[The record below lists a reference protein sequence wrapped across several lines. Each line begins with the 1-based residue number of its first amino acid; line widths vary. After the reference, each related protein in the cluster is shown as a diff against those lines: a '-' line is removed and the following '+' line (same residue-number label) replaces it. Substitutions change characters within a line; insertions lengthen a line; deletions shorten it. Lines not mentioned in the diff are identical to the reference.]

1 MQDLRQQVQLL
12 KRQTMTVLDQARKLS
27 DREQASLLRTQESL
41 NLEKASTSKAARSVE
56 RENYMLDLMTDASQV
71 MDGALRFFL
80 QTRLIFP
87 VICLLYC
94 SFFLVIGSFVDI
106 AAEEQRVNLRVRGLL
121 RLATEANV
129 DFWADETRCHR
140 IV

>member
-56 RENYMLDLMTDASQV
+56 RENYMLDLMTDASQD
-71 MDGALRFFL
+71 MAGALSFPSFY
-80 QTRLIFP
+80 TR
-87 VICLLYC
+87 
-94 SFFLVIGSFVDI
+94 
-106 AAEEQRVNLRVRGLL
+106 
-121 RLATEANV
+121 
-129 DFWADETRCHR
+129 
-140 IV
+140 